1 VTSGA
6 HVRDVIESVKRELG
20 FLNDFELV
28 TWVSGGQSG
37 PKRGGPESRHAV
49 GSARLAE
56 IDFGD

>member
-1 VTSGA
+1 M
-6 HVRDVIESVKRELG
+6 RDVIESVKRELG